1 MDADQNPKVSDHIL
15 LEHDILWN
23 KVIEQTQH
31 ALECGA
37 LQPILTEYEIIEDAS
52 ILFLVR
58 IVANLARKDVAK
70 QAEDIKIKIEGK
82 PFNPFLPYDRNLFV
96 TDISDTHLC
105 LLNKFNVVEHHLL
118 IVTREFEEQDN
129 WLTRQ
134 DLMALGACLAQI
146 DGLGFY
152 NGGKL
157 AGSSQP
163 HKHLQLIPFPF
174 LLEQIQLPIEP
185 AIASVQYNLERIG
198 MIPDFEFIHAITP
211 LDPNWVQSPL
221 DSAATILDT
230 YHQLLTAVQY
240 EINSLK
246 QTGDY
251 NLLITRDWMMI
262 VPRSQ
267 ESFQSIGVNAVG
279 FAGALLVR
287 HAEQLK
293 LLKEIRPLNLL
304 KNVAKLK

>member
-1 MDADQNPKVSDHIL
+1 MSETIIL
-15 LEHDILWN
+15 KPDTLWN
-23 KVIEQTQH
+23 QVIAQTQH
-31 ALECGA
+31 ALSCGA
-37 LQPILTEYEIIEDAS
+37 LQPILTEYEILEDGN
-52 ILFLVR
+52 IPFLVR
-58 IVANLARKDVAK
+58 IVANLVRKDAAK
-70 QAEDIKIKIEGK
+70 HEESKKLKTVGK

-105 LLNKFNVVEHHLL
+105 LLNKFNVVDHHLL

-134 DLMALGACLAQI
+134 DFIALGVCLAQI

-174 LLEQIQLPIEP
+174 LPKKIRLPIDS
-185 AIASVQYNLERIG
+185 AIATVQYNLAQIG
-198 MIPDFEFIHAITP
+198 MMTCFEFIHAIAL
-211 LDPNWVQSPL
+211 LDTNWIQSPVE
-221 DSAATILDT
+221 SAQAILEI
-230 YHQLLTAVQY
+230 YYKLLKTVQY
-240 EINSLK
+240 EINSPQ

-251 NLLITRDWMMI
+251 NLLITRNWMMI

-267 ESFQSIGVNAVG
+267 DSFQSIGVNAVG

-287 HAEQLK
+287 NTEQLEI
-293 LLKEIRPLNLL
+293 LKKIRPLNLL

>member
-1 MDADQNPKVSDHIL
+1 MDADQHPEVSNHLL
-15 LEHDILWN
+15 LEHDTLWN

-31 ALECGA
+31 ALESGA
-37 LQPILTEYEIIEDAS
+37 LQPILTESEIIEDAS

-70 QAEDIKIKIEGK
+70 QAEDIKVKIEGK

-96 TDISDTHLC
+96 TDISNTHLC

-118 IVTREFEEQDN
+118 IVTREFEAQDN
-129 WLTRQ
+129 WLTLQ
-134 DLMALGACLAQI
+134 DFIALGTCLAQI

-163 HKHLQLIPFPF
+163 HKHLQLIPF
-174 LLEQIQLPIEP
+174 LLEQIRLPIEP
-185 AIASVQYNLERIG
+185 AIASVQYNLERMG
-198 MIPDFEFIHAITP
+198 MIPDFEFIHVIAP

-221 DSAATILDT
+221 ESAATILDT

-262 VPRSQ
+262 VPRLQ
-267 ESFQSIGVNAVG
+267 ESFQSIGVNSVG

-304 KNVAKLK
+304 KNVAKPK

>member
-1 MDADQNPKVSDHIL
+1 MSETIT
-15 LEHDILWN
+15 LELDTLWN
-23 KVIEQTQH
+23 KVIAQTQH
-31 ALECGA
+31 ALQCGA
-37 LQPILTEYEIIEDAS
+37 LQPILTEYEIIEDAE
-52 ILFLVR
+52 IPFLVR
-58 IVANLARKDVAK
+58 IVANLARKDAAK
-70 QAEDIKIKIEGK
+70 QEESKKIKIEGK

-96 TDISDTHLC
+96 TNISDTHLC

-129 WLTRQ
+129 WLTQQ
-134 DLMALGACLAQI
+134 DFMALGATLAQI

-174 LLEQIQLPIEP
+174 LPEKIRLPIDP
-185 AIASVQYNLERIG
+185 TIATVQYNSDQIG
-198 MIPDFEFIHAITP
+198 LIPSFEFIHVIAP
-211 LDPNWVQSPL
+211 LEPNWVQSPVE
-221 DSAATILDT
+221 SAQAIVKIYDKLLKTI
-230 YHQLLTAVQY
+230 QY
-240 EINSLK
+240 EINSPK

-251 NLLITRDWMMI
+251 NLLITREWMMI

-267 ESFQSIGVNAVG
+267 DSFQSIGVNAVG

-287 HAEQLK
+287 NTEQLE
-293 LLKEIRPLNLL
+293 LLKKTRPLNLL